1 MLRPI
6 SARFQRRV
14 VSALAEDKAMRL
26 IVGLGNPDPE
36 YQWTPHNL
44 GFMAVDELAER
55 GSIRVERP
63 EGKALVGRGKL
74 AGEEILLAKPQTYMN
89 LSGVSVR
96 ELLAKYEL
104 EPTDL
109 LVMWDEVQLP
119 AGTFKIHPD
128 GSAGSHNGA
137 KSVIG
142 SIGTQQFARL
152 RLGCG
157 PDHPVGSLRDYVL
170 RPMKKA
176 ELEEASE
183 MLGQVGDAVELILTQ
198 GLDAAMT
205 KYNRRKPQEPEEEK

>member
-1 MLRPI
+1 
-6 SARFQRRV
+6 
-14 VSALAEDKAMRL
+14 MRL
-26 IVGLGNPDPE
+26 IVGLGNPVPE

-44 GFMAVDELAER
+44 GFLAVDELAYR
-55 GSIRVERP
+55 GGIRVVRP

-74 AGEEILLAKPQTYMN
+74 AGEEVLLAKPQTYMN

-96 ELLAKYEL
+96 ELLGKYEL
-104 EPTDL
+104 TPDDL

-119 AGTFKIHPD
+119 WSIIRLAPD

-142 SIGTQQFARL
+142 SIGTQKFARL

-157 PDHPVGSLRDYVL
+157 PEHPLGGRKEYVL

-176 ELEEASE
+176 ELEVAAEEVA
-183 MLGQVGDAVELILTQ
+183 LAGDAVEMWLTN
-198 GLDAAMT
+198 GIDAAMN
-205 KYNRRKPQEPEEEK
+205 KFNRRAEAAKEDDAEE

>member
-1 MLRPI
+1 
-6 SARFQRRV
+6 
-14 VSALAEDKAMRL
+14 MRL

-44 GFMAVDELAER
+44 GFMAVDELANR
-55 GSIRVERP
+55 AAIRVERP
-63 EGKALVGRGKL
+63 EAKALVGRGKL

-89 LSGVSVR
+89 LSGISVR

-104 EPTDL
+104 EVSDL

-119 AGTFKIHPD
+119 LGSIRIHKD

-142 SIGTQQFARL
+142 ALGTQEFARL

-157 PDHPVGSLRDYVL
+157 PDHQLNSRKEYVL
-170 RPMKKA
+170 RPMKKS
-176 ELEEASE
+176 ELEVAAE
-183 MLGQVGDAVELILTQ
+183 MLDDAGNAVEMILKE

-205 KYNRRKPQEPEEEK
+205 NFNRRKPAEGEAET

>member
-1 MLRPI
+1 
-6 SARFQRRV
+6 
-14 VSALAEDKAMRL
+14 MRL

-44 GFMAVDELAER
+44 GFMAVDDLANR
-55 GSIRVERP
+55 SGIRVERP
-63 EGKALVGRGKL
+63 EGKALVGRGKI
-74 AGEEILLAKPQTYMN
+74 AGVEVLLAKPQTYMN
-89 LSGVSVR
+89 LSGISVR

-104 EPTDL
+104 DVSDL

-119 AGTFKIHPD
+119 LGTIRIHSE

-142 SIGTQQFARL
+142 ALGTQEFARL

-157 PDHPVGSLRDYVL
+157 PEHPLSSRKEYVL

-176 ELEEASE
+176 ELEVAAEEIGEA
-183 MLGQVGDAVELILTQ
+183 GDAVELLLKEGIN
-198 GLDAAMT
+198 AAMT
-205 KYNRRKPQEPEEEK
+205 RYNRRKPAEGETQL